1 MYTFIDFTK
10 FFLDFQVPNE
20 TKQPS
25 EEKVNKKKKK
35 KKDKNRQTIEKD
47 HRWID

>member
-1 MYTFIDFTK
+1 MRK
-10 FFLDFQVPNE
+10 
-20 TKQPS
+20 KQTD
-25 EEKVNKKKKK
+25 KKKKK